1 MTFKVDPTIMQE
13 LLDSNGVRQN
23 VARMSAETL
32 GYYKDLLVSDGIYQ
46 RFVLE
51 KQQQQ
56 LKDIVGSGK
65 AKRH

>member
-1 MTFKVDPTIMQE
+1 MTLKIDPKIMQE

-23 VARMSAETL
+23 VARMTPETL
-32 GYYKDLLVSDGIYQ
+32 GYYKDLLVTDGIYQ